1 MRVLIDTNILLRAVQ
16 PSHPHN
22 RTARMALLALHR
34 KGDNMCLTLQNLTEF
49 WNVCTRPQ
57 AVNGMGFSIECT
69 DRYVIRLERFF
80 TILPDSMQV
89 IQSWRQLV
97 VAHAVRGVQ
106 VHDTRLV
113 ATMKAY
119 NIPQIVTFNVGDF
132 ARFSDIEVIHPQSY
146 AQGWQ

>member
-1 MRVLIDTNILLRAVQ
+1 
-16 PSHPHN
+16 
-22 RTARMALLALHR
+22 
-34 KGDNMCLTLQNLTEF
+34 
-49 WNVCTRPQ
+49 
-57 AVNGMGFSIECT
+57 MGFSIEST

-119 NIPQIVTFNVGDF
+119 NIPQIVTFNVGILRGSPILKSSILRALLKAGNDGVAF
-132 ARFSDIEVIHPQSY
+132 RDRGPVYLSLVEVIAMASAAGADLTRRRSPS
-146 AQGWQ
+146 GESRD

>member
-1 MRVLIDTNILLRAVQ
+1 
-16 PSHPHN
+16 
-22 RTARMALLALHR
+22 
-34 KGDNMCLTLQNLTEF
+34 
-49 WNVCTRPQ
+49 
-57 AVNGMGFSIECT
+57 MGFSIEST

-89 IQSWRQLV
+89 IQNWRQLV

-119 NIPQIVTFNVGDF
+119 NIPRIVTFNIGDF
-132 ARFSDIEVIHPQSY
+132 ARFSEIEVIHPQSY
-146 AQGWQ
+146 AHGSQ